1 VLLLLHFGQGELQV
15 INILLQLR
23 TLILQLP
30 LLGSQL
36 SIDLLLI
43 LQPLGRLFEFGL
55 LLDLALDEPLTPFLS
70 IVQTLSFLV
79 SEQEKISATKLPVS
93 KYTL

>member
-15 INILLQLR
+15 INVLLQLR
-23 TLILQLP
+23 ALIFQLP

-55 LLDLALDEPLTPFLS
+55 QLDLALDEPLTPFLS

-79 SEQEKISATKLPVS
+79 SEQEKKIISLTSFMKI
-93 KYTL
+93 

>member
-15 INILLQLR
+15 INVLLQLR
-23 TLILQLP
+23 ALILQLP

-55 LLDLALDEPLTPFLS
+55 QLDLALDEPLTPFLS

-79 SEQEKISATKLPVS
+79 SEQEKKIISLTSFMKI
-93 KYTL
+93 

>member
-1 VLLLLHFGQGELQV
+1 MLLLLHFGQGELQV
-15 INILLQLR
+15 INVLLQLR
-23 TLILQLP
+23 ALILQLP

-43 LQPLGRLFEFGL
+43 LQPLGRLFELGL
-55 LLDLALDEPLTPFLS
+55 LLDLALDEPLAPFLS

-79 SEQEKISATKLPVS
+79 SEQE
-93 KYTL
+93 